1 MPKKKN
7 DYKVKPQVE
16 VVDEKIETSEMPEIK
31 EELVVVEN
39 NDVVTEEVIEVPKK
53 EAIQE
58 LKKELKHYTV
68 YSRNGDRIIVG
79 KDADGNFK
87 MLFGDFSKVK
97 IGDEID
103 Y

>member
-1 MPKKKN
+1 MSKKKN
-7 DYKVKPQVE
+7 YKVDPQAE
-16 VVDEKIETSEMPEIK
+16 VVDEKFEASEMPEIK

-39 NDVVTEEVIEVPKK
+39 NDVVTEEVIEVPNKK
-53 EAIQE
+53 ANQMP
-58 LKKELKHYTV
+58 KKELKHYTV

-79 KDADGNFK
+79 QDADGNFN

>member
-1 MPKKKN
+1 MSKKKN
-7 DYKVKPQVE
+7 YKVNPQVE
-16 VVDEKIETSEMPEIK
+16 VVDEKFEASEMPETK
-31 EELVVVEN
+31 EELIVVEN
-39 NDVVTEEVIEVPKK
+39 NDVVTEEVIEVPNKK
-53 EAIQE
+53 VNQKP
-58 LKKELKHYTV
+58 KKELKHYTV

-79 KDADGNFK
+79 QDADGNFK

>member
-1 MPKKKN
+1 MP
-7 DYKVKPQVE
+7 
-16 VVDEKIETSEMPEIK
+16 
-31 EELVVVEN
+31 
-39 NDVVTEEVIEVPKK
+39 
-53 EAIQE
+53 
-58 LKKELKHYTV
+58 KKELKHYTV

-79 KDADGNFK
+79 QDADGNFK

>member
-1 MPKKKN
+1 MSKKKN
-7 DYKVKPQVE
+7 YKVDPQAE
-16 VVDEKIETSEMPEIK
+16 GVDEKFEASEMPETK

-39 NDVVTEEVIEVPKK
+39 NDVVTEEVIEVPNKK
-53 EAIQE
+53 ANQMQ
-58 LKKELKHYTV
+58 KKELKHYTV

-79 KDADGNFK
+79 QDADGNFK

>member
-1 MPKKKN
+1 MSKKKN
-7 DYKVKPQVE
+7 YKVNPQVE
-16 VVDEKIETSEMPEIK
+16 VVDEKFEASEMPENK

-39 NDVVTEEVIEVPKK
+39 NDVVTEEVIEVPNEK
-53 EAIQE
+53 ANQTP
-58 LKKELKHYTV
+58 KKELKHYTV

-79 KDADGNFK
+79 QDADGNFK

>member
-1 MPKKKN
+1 MSKKN
-7 DYKVKPQVE
+7 DYKVIPQVE
-16 VVDEKIETSEMPEIK
+16 VVDEKFEASEMPETK

-39 NDVVTEEVIEVPKK
+39 NDVVTEEVIEVPNKK
-53 EAIQE
+53 ANQTP
-58 LKKELKHYTV
+58 KKELKHYTV

-79 KDADGNFK
+79 QDANGNFE

>member
-1 MPKKKN
+1 MSKKKN
-7 DYKVKPQVE
+7 YKVSPQVE
-16 VVDEKIETSEMPEIK
+16 VADEKFEASEMPETK

-39 NDVVTEEVIEVPKK
+39 NDVVTEEVIEVPNKK
-53 EAIQE
+53 VNQKP
-58 LKKELKHYTV
+58 KKELKHYTV

-79 KDADGNFK
+79 QDADGNFN

>member
-1 MPKKKN
+1 MSKKN
-7 DYKVKPQVE
+7 NYKVDPQAE
-16 VVDEKIETSEMPEIK
+16 VVDEKFEASEMPETK

-39 NDVVTEEVIEVPKK
+39 NDVVTEEVIEVPNKK
-53 EAIQE
+53 ANQTP
-58 LKKELKHYTV
+58 KKELKHYTV

-79 KDADGNFK
+79 QDANGNFE

>member
-1 MPKKKN
+1 MSKKKN
-7 DYKVKPQVE
+7 YKVDPQAE
-16 VVDEKIETSEMPEIK
+16 VVDEKFEASEMPETK

-39 NDVVTEEVIEVPKK
+39 NDVVTEEVIEVPNKK
-53 EAIQE
+53 ANQTP
-58 LKKELKHYTV
+58 KKELKHYTV

-79 KDADGNFK
+79 QDANGNFE

>member
-1 MPKKKN
+1 MSKKN
-7 DYKVKPQVE
+7 DYKVIPQVE
-16 VVDEKIETSEMPEIK
+16 VVDEKFEASETPETK
-31 EELVVVEN
+31 EELVVIEN
-39 NDVVTEEVIEVPKK
+39 NDVVTEEVIEVPNKK
-53 EAIQE
+53 ANQTP
-58 LKKELKHYTV
+58 KKELKHYTV

-79 KDADGNFK
+79 QDADGNFK

>member
-1 MPKKKN
+1 MSKKKN
-7 DYKVKPQVE
+7 YKVNPQVE
-16 VVDEKIETSEMPEIK
+16 VVDEKFEASEMPETK

-39 NDVVTEEVIEVPKK
+39 NDVVTEEVIEVPNKK
-53 EAIQE
+53 ANQTP
-58 LKKELKHYTV
+58 KKELKHYTV
-68 YSRNGDRIIVG
+68 YSRNGDRIIG
-79 KDADGNFK
+79 GQDADGNFK

>member
-1 MPKKKN
+1 MSKKKN
-7 DYKVKPQVE
+7 YKVDPQAE
-16 VVDEKIETSEMPEIK
+16 VVDENFEASEMPETK

-39 NDVVTEEVIEVPKK
+39 NDVVTEEVIEVPNKK
-53 EAIQE
+53 VNQKPE
-58 LKKELKHYTV
+58 KELKHYTV

-79 KDADGNFK
+79 QDADGNFK

>member
-1 MPKKKN
+1 MSKKKN
-7 DYKVKPQVE
+7 YKVDPQAE
-16 VVDEKIETSEMPEIK
+16 VVDEKFETK

-39 NDVVTEEVIEVPKK
+39 NDVVTEEVIEKK
-53 EAIQE
+53 KKKANQMP
-58 LKKELKHYTV
+58 KKELKHYTV

-79 KDADGNFK
+79 QDADGNFK
-87 MLFGDFSKVK
+87 MLFGDFSKVE

>member
-1 MPKKKN
+1 MSKKN
-7 DYKVKPQVE
+7 NYKVNPQAE
-16 VVDEKIETSEMPEIK
+16 VVDEKFEASEMPEIK

-39 NDVVTEEVIEVPKK
+39 NDVVTEEVIEVPNKK
-53 EAIQE
+53 VNQKP
-58 LKKELKHYTV
+58 KKELKHYTV

-79 KDADGNFK
+79 QDADGNFK